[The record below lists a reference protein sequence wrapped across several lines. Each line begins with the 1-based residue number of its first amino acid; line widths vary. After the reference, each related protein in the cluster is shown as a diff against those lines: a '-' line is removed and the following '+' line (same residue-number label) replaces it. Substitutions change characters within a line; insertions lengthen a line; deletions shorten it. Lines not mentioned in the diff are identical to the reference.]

1 MDNLRLFLIVMI
13 VLHHVAVAYGGSG
26 GWPLKE
32 TPTDEISP
40 IIFLFFNAINQSYVL
55 SFFYLLSGYFVPRSY
70 DKKGPKIF
78 LKDRLIRLGIPLLV
92 YTILIVPT
100 IDYIVLNFAEGK
112 EVSFFGMIAYRLQNL
127 ISTWET
133 GPLWFVEALLIFSTA
148 YAFYRLISN
157 YSFSPFKNTFPTNAA
172 VTGSIIAISL
182 GTFFVRIWYPVGVEV
197 LNSFQLGH
205 FTHYIFCFWVGILA
219 YRGRWFEN
227 LSNPKPW
234 KTVAL
239 LSIIALPIMIV
250 VLGVIMG
257 YDLDIALGTFSWQS
271 LMTSIWESIACL
283 SIIISLAYIFK
294 NRFDIQGRLIKWM
307 SPNFYAVYILHQL
320 VIVSITIPF
329 LYTTIPTA
337 LKFFFVALI
346 SVPMCFVISDLIRKI
361 PYTKRVLG

>member
-92 YTILIVPT
+92 YTILIVPI

-133 GPLWFVEALLIFSTA
+133 GPLWFVEALLIFSTV
-148 YAFYRLISN
+148 YVF
-157 YSFSPFKNTFPTNAA
+157 
-172 VTGSIIAISL
+172 TGSFPII
-182 GTFFVRIWYPVGVEV
+182 
-197 LNSFQLGH
+197 H
-205 FTHYIFCFWVGILA
+205 
-219 YRGRWFEN
+219 
-227 LSNPKPW
+227 
-234 KTVAL
+234 
-239 LSIIALPIMIV
+239 
-250 VLGVIMG
+250 
-257 YDLDIALGTFSWQS
+257 
-271 LMTSIWESIACL
+271 
-283 SIIISLAYIFK
+283 
-294 NRFDIQGRLIKWM
+294 
-307 SPNFYAVYILHQL
+307 
-320 VIVSITIPF
+320 
-329 LYTTIPTA
+329 
-337 LKFFFVALI
+337 
-346 SVPMCFVISDLIRKI
+346 LIRLRI
-361 PYTKRVLG
+361 LFQQMQQLQEALSHFH